1 MTHPFFFSSQCSV
14 CGSQHFFQVGTRE
27 VLEVSKIFTGKEK
40 QFLLISAWIL
50 GGVWQFLQNWQKTGR
65 IFTAC
70 QAGLKTCLISFQLT
84 RPAPQE
90 PADRWTE
97 SWEPET
103 HLCSS
108 SNLWAATSPLLEV
121 WWGDCRTSVQPITGL
136 FQARSSRLM
145 DLPQPA
151 GVFRISGS
159 WATWSL

>member
-103 HLCSS
+103 HLRSS